1 MVEGDTRQVFFL
13 KCLLNSFS
21 MSTRLK
27 INFSK
32 TMMVPSN
39 VSDERLSV
47 LATTFGCSKGSLPFT
62 CLGLPLSIERPK
74 IYEFM
79 PLVSKCER
87 RLGDLSSFLNQA
99 GRLQLVNAI
108 FSALSSFY
116 MCSLMLPK
124 GVIKQID
131 KFRKHCLWRGS
142 DINAKIPPK
151 AAWEL
156 VCVPKS
162 KGGLGVID
170 IEKQNKAL
178 MMKYLYKFFNKLDIS
193 WVNLVRGKHYKN

>member
-1 MVEGDTRQVFFL
+1 
-13 KCLLNSFS
+13 
-21 MSTRLK
+21 
-27 INFSK
+27 
-32 TMMVPSN
+32 
-39 VSDERLSV
+39 
-47 LATTFGCSKGSLPFT
+47 
-62 CLGLPLSIERPK
+62 
-74 IYEFM
+74 M

-156 VCVPKS
+156 VCVPKA